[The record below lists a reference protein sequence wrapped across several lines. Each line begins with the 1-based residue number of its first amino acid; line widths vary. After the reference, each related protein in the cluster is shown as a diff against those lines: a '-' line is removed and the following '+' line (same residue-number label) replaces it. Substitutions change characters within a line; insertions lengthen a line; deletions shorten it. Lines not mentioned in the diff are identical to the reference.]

1 MCESTKAP
9 SASPTLAGF
18 SLPFSGLP
26 VKSILQ
32 VWRADT
38 GSAHISAMNTTF
50 AAQTATTDPA
60 SSQQELFTLA
70 SGPER
75 SADAAR
81 QAVESHGDAYA
92 DLSGEADND
101 IVEAALKD
109 DAKVLRAVEHLGAL
123 SADEQHEFG
132 MLLATQLVEDAI
144 KDEADHWLGKYR
156 AQPAIDT
163 DGQDVAYE
171 RNDPKHPEF
180 LEYAIAS

>member
-1 MCESTKAP
+1 M
-9 SASPTLAGF
+9 
-18 SLPFSGLP
+18 
-26 VKSILQ
+26 
-32 VWRADT
+32 WRADT

-50 AAQTATTDPA
+50 APQSTAVDPG
-60 SSQQELFTLA
+60 SSQQELYSLA

-81 QAVESHGDAYA
+81 RAVESHGDAYA
-92 DLSGEADND
+92 DLSGEADSD

-109 DAKVLRAVEHLGAL
+109 GAKVLRAVEHLGAL
-123 SADEQHEFG
+123 AEDEQHEFG

-144 KDEADHWLGKYR
+144 KDEADYWLGKYR
-156 AQPAIDT
+156 AQQPAVDT
-163 DGQDVAYE
+163 AGQDDAYE